1 MFEMLAIFLVA
12 SFDSISE
19 IVRVRKL
26 EFEAKVQFLSC
37 DLGWF
42 CWFITFSEIMILN
55 FSTNFYKIVIQN
67 AGEGRILNCMI
78 SSNIEIYHSLDISSN
93 LFIYTS
99 IFQSIY
105 LFILIGN
112 RFVAYFIF

>member
-1 MFEMLAIFLVA
+1 MLAIFLVA

-42 CWFITFSEIMILN
+42 C
-55 FSTNFYKIVIQN
+55 
-67 AGEGRILNCMI
+67 
-78 SSNIEIYHSLDISSN
+78 
-93 LFIYTS
+93 
-99 IFQSIY
+99 
-105 LFILIGN
+105 
-112 RFVAYFIF
+112 

>member
-1 MFEMLAIFLVA
+1 MLAIFLVA

-42 CWFITFSEIMILN
+42 CWCWEVECDGSCFLHGPERKENHLRPH
-55 FSTNFYKIVIQN
+55 Q
-67 AGEGRILNCMI
+67 GRHGGAEPL
-78 SSNIEIYHSLDISSN
+78 
-93 LFIYTS
+93 TS
-99 IFQSIY
+99 GQDQ
-105 LFILIGN
+105 
-112 RFVAYFIF
+112 V